1 MGFERNPLDRSSAA
15 CREGNNP
22 KAVMNKG
29 DQDVITTQRF
39 SVTRLKMGVI
49 LVVIAILVAL
59 ITVYM
64 LWRANL
70 LPPL

>member
-1 MGFERNPLDRSSAA
+1 
-15 CREGNNP
+15 
-22 KAVMNKG
+22 MNKG
-29 DQDVITTQRF
+29 DHNIVTTQRF
-39 SVTRLKMGVI
+39 SVTRLRMGVI

-70 LPPL
+70 LLPL

>member
-1 MGFERNPLDRSSAA
+1 MGFERNALDRSLAA
-15 CREGNNP
+15 NREGNDP

-29 DQDVITTQRF
+29 DRNAITTQRF

>member
-1 MGFERNPLDRSSAA
+1 MDFERNPLDHSSAA
-15 CREGNNP
+15 NREGNSA
-22 KAVMNKG
+22 KAAMNKG
-29 DQDVITTQRF
+29 DHNIVTTQRF
-39 SVTRLKMGVI
+39 SVTRLRMGVI

-70 LPPL
+70 LLPL

>member
-1 MGFERNPLDRSSAA
+1 MDRSLAA
-15 CREGNNP
+15 NREGNNP

-29 DQDVITTQRF
+29 DQNVVTTQRF

>member
-1 MGFERNPLDRSSAA
+1 
-15 CREGNNP
+15 
-22 KAVMNKG
+22 MNKG